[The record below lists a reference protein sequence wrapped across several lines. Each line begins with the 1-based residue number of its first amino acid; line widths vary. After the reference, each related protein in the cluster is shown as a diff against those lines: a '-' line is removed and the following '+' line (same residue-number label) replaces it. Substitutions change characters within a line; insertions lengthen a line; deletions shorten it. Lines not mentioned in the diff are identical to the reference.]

1 MADDILK
8 FDEDKCVAFI
18 RGELTPEI
26 NERWTD
32 DEILYVVDIIW
43 DYYES
48 KGLLSLDSSVTD
60 EEELD
65 IDKLVEYVTTQLKN
79 DHEFVMDPDHIPLIV
94 KGEIDYEQ
102 SLEDFI

>member
-1 MADDILK
+1 MEDNIV

-18 RGELTPEI
+18 RGELSPEV
-26 NERWTD
+26 NEKWTD

-43 DYYES
+43 DYYE
-48 KGLLSLDSSVTD
+48 KEGLLSLNASVTE

-65 IDKLVEYVTTQLKN
+65 IDKLTEYVTRQLKN
-79 DHEFVMDPDHIPLIV
+79 DEEFVMDPVDIPLIV
-94 KGEIDYEQ
+94 KGELDYEQ